1 FANRVYELQ
10 AFGNVLLSNF
20 SMGVNSKFPH
30 VFIYNY
36 KTDVPQFLNN
46 TSDRAIREI
55 SSAGIRQTMNY
66 ETTYHR
72 IKYLYEILGHNLDVD
87 HAKVLVVLK
96 SEDEAAV
103 KMMKAQSYK
112 DVDYINYNEL
122 KDKDLSQY
130 RF

>member
-1 FANRVYELQ
+1 
-10 AFGNVLLSNF
+10 
-20 SMGVNSKFPH
+20 VNSKFPH

-46 TSDRAIREI
+46 TSDKAIREI

-87 HAKVLVVLK
+87 EAKVLVVLK
-96 SEDEAAV
+96 SEANKSV
-103 KMMKAQSYK
+103 KLVIAQSYK
-112 DVDYINYNEL
+112 NKEIIYKNEL
-122 KDKDLSQY
+122 KNNRLAQ
-130 RF
+130 